1 MTTDTALKPHRVGLK
16 WALWTA
22 LVVTVAIL
30 APRITR
36 LDVNAFAV
44 WLLNLVIFGG
54 LAFVAGFIYGKFRT
68 KDKT

>member
-1 MTTDTALKPHRVGLK
+1 M
-16 WALWTA
+16 
-22 LVVTVAIL
+22 VVTVAIL